1 MLKFPYENTATNQK
15 KGKGNIK
22 TIVKWVRG
30 NKPAAGGGAAH
41 GQQESSEPP
50 AACGQGTQE
59 GKDTRLLAIWKG
71 VDYEEFCCHGV
82 S

>member
-1 MLKFPYENTATNQK
+1 MLKFPYENTATNQII
-15 KGKGNIK
+15 NEIIK
-22 TIVKWVRG
+22 IIMKWVRG

-41 GQQESSEPP
+41 VQQESSEPP

-59 GKDTRLLAIWKG
+59 AKGTRLLAIWKG